1 MQFRYLEGFLHDPS
15 TTFTLCFS
23 SGKISAECQVVTW
36 GQQRGV
42 ENCPESFAAGSITSR
57 AAHKS
62 SDQHKSPRLPVQFV
76 MSGAFLKDS
85 PMDLIRDNLEAL
97 RQQTT
102 KSVVRVLETA
112 YPLPNTQPSDRYTTP
127 DPISS
132 QLSQGT
138 ITDALTHRPPNSRLS
153 LSCTYLPVFH
163 VAAGGLSVRHDSTE
177 SQSRPR
183 DGAEPRVG
191 VTMGRH
197 GSTRYSVPV
206 PSTVETLLTADAPTH
221 LGNPAAFCS

>member
-1 MQFRYLEGFLHDPS
+1 M
-15 TTFTLCFS
+15 S
-23 SGKISAECQVVTW
+23 SSQKLRSAQVSATPCTV
-36 GQQRGV
+36 R
-42 ENCPESFAAGSITSR
+42 
-57 AAHKS
+57 
-62 SDQHKSPRLPVQFV
+62 

-132 QLSQGT
+132 QLPQGT

-153 LSCTYLPVFH
+153 LSCTHLPVFH
-163 VAAGGLSVRHDSTE
+163 VAAGGLSVHHDSTE

-183 DGAEPRVG
+183 GGAEPRVG

-206 PSTVETLLTADAPTH
+206 PVPWKRY
-221 LGNPAAFCS
+221 

>member
-1 MQFRYLEGFLHDPS
+1 
-15 TTFTLCFS
+15 
-23 SGKISAECQVVTW
+23 
-36 GQQRGV
+36 
-42 ENCPESFAAGSITSR
+42 
-57 AAHKS
+57 
-62 SDQHKSPRLPVQFV
+62 
-76 MSGAFLKDS
+76 
-85 PMDLIRDNLEAL
+85 MDLIRDNLEAL

-132 QLSQGT
+132 QLPQGT

-153 LSCTYLPVFH
+153 LSCTHLPVFH
-163 VAAGGLSVRHDSTE
+163 VAAGGLSVHHDSTE

-183 DGAEPRVG
+183 GGAEPRVG

-221 LGNPAAFCS
+221 LGNPAASARRYSLLVSRQSCQQGGSSMPVPHQSVDMSWQ